1 MEKKQVD
8 EFLSRKN
15 YFHVKNYRNRL
26 KEKLVEYKGGK
37 CEICGYDKCVEAL
50 EFHHLDPT
58 EKEFG
63 ISSYSSLSFEKA
75 KNEVDKCV
83 LVCANCHRE
92 IHHALNEEKREHE
105 MERERAAF
113 SEILKNREE
122 YDGIKKVKNSYKF
135 LLDAGILEDLKLGV
149 DRKKILSKYH
159 VSNRTFNRFLS
170 ENNIEYTKKKVIDN
184 KPTKEELITMLK
196 TLSKNAISR
205 LYDVS
210 WHTVNKWCK
219 SYEI

>member
-196 TLSKNAISR
+196 T
-205 LYDVS
+205 
-210 WHTVNKWCK
+210 
-219 SYEI
+219 

>member
-1 MEKKQVD
+1 MKEKEVN
-8 EFLSRKN
+8 EFLKRKN
-15 YFHVKNYRNRL
+15 YLHVKKYRSNL

-37 CEICGYDKCVEAL
+37 CEVCGYNKCIEAL
-50 EFHHLDPT
+50 EFHHLDPS

-63 ISSYSSLSFEKA
+63 VSSYSSLSFDKA
-75 KNEVDKCV
+75 KKEVDKCI

-92 IHHALNEEKREHE
+92 IHHALNEEKKQN
-105 MERERAAF
+105 ERERERNVF
-113 SEILKNREE
+113 SEILKNREQ
-122 YDGIKKVKNSYKF
+122 YGGIKKIRNSYKF
-135 LLDAGILEDLKLGV
+135 LLDAGILDDLKLGV
-149 DRKKILSKYH
+149 DRKEILAKYH
-159 VSNRTFNRFLS
+159 ISNRMFNVFLN

-184 KPTKEELITMLK
+184 KPTKEELKTMLK

-219 SYEI
+219 NYEI